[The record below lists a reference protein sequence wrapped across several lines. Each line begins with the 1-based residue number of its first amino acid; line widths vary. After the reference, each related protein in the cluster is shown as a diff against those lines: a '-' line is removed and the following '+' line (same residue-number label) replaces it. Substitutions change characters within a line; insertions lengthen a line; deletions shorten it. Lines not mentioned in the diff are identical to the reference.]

1 MNGKALKLHRWWASH
16 YGTMMA
22 FIYLVIAMSPNPP
35 SVLVFL
41 QTLGLFTIASLGI
54 GTFGH
59 LLNDLTDVVQDV
71 RSGAQSLVARRSLF
85 ARLVLFLLTLV
96 AAIAPWWWLPTTPAI
111 VALLVCEFVLFA
123 LYSVPPFRWKNR
135 GILGPVADALYGYV
149 VPNVVGVL
157 LFAQL
162 GGRLPVWLLAVIAV
176 WAFLFGF
183 VQIVRHQLVDASRDE
198 IDGISTF
205 VTVRGWAAVFGILRK
220 VVVPLE
226 ALSFFALLVCMG
238 LFAPVIPLAFALYLF
253 LVLRVWSRH
262 SLGHTARLDR
272 LSPIDQVHLVTDLAI
287 AKFTWRWL
295 PLLSLL
301 DLAFVHPR
309 YWLLVPL
316 HLVLFPDPL
325 VWLWREG
332 LLELRRLFATPP
344 APAQPDRTGQ
354 L

>member
-1 MNGKALKLHRWWASH
+1 MNGKVLKLHRWWASH
-16 YGTMMA
+16 YGTMMT

-35 SVLVFL
+35 SVLVFV

-111 VALLVCEFVLFA
+111 VLLLVCEFVLFA

-135 GILGPVADALYGYV
+135 GVLGPVPDALYGYV
-149 VPNVVGVL
+149 VPNLVGVL

-162 GGRLPVWLLAVIAV
+162 GGRLPMWLLAVIAV

-205 VTVRGWAAVFGILRK
+205 VTVRGWAAVFGMLRK

-226 ALSFFALLVCMG
+226 ALSFFTLLVSMG

-253 LVLRVWSRH
+253 LVLRVWSKN

-295 PLLSLL
+295 PILSLL
-301 DLAFVHPR
+301 DLAFVHPG

-316 HLVLFPDPL
+316 HLALFPDPL
-325 VWLWREG
+325 LWLWREG